1 MKRKWIKTM
10 AVLLSLCLILNS
22 GFLDLAGY
30 VYAASGDVVP
40 NSTVQTTET
49 GTTNT
54 TNTDSGNENTDTN
67 LEPANDGSDVVDNSS
82 DDSGNNGDDNQ
93 NNPNGD
99 DAGKNGGE
107 TTTTTTEVESTSS
120 TENTT
125 TEENSTEN
133 KSDGTNVDGTD
144 ETVTE
149 TATEEK
155 TTEEET
161 TEELTTEEVP
171 AMMMMSARAAEES
184 VPSDVDT
191 YLAQVAAGKSEFY
204 IHTTQDFINVQEL
217 CKDSRVDGF
226 SGITFKISYPT
237 DVSEKYWDT
246 AKMAESGFEGI
257 GSSAT
262 PFKGTMT
269 GAFDYTTDSTHLV
282 LERPLFKRL
291 GDGATFSNLKIVAN
305 GCASPIAE
313 YINWGNITLSDLAIE
328 GEIGGTSI
336 GQAGTLAA
344 WIMPNA
350 NITISNVS
358 STANVTGIMAG
369 GISGRCYKTATITW
383 ADGSMI
389 GSSSAPIEVTG
400 SYAAGGLY
408 GYAAANQTIDLE
420 YFDYISVKVNGSGN
434 SGYTGQLI
442 GIIDGK
448 YNTYTN
454 STGAEVAVVNG
465 DSVTAN
471 IGTSNGTTAG
481 GLIGLANTNVTL
493 TLPEGEFTIRGKID
507 GGTKL
512 AGGVIGVVTESN
524 MIIKNVTIADDAEIK
539 ANIVGGIIGQFTT
552 DESRMII
559 DTPTVKGKLNAAA
572 GVGGILGRVDRGCA
586 VELQGKITVGSNI
599 SANNGN
605 IGSIAAEQ
613 DSALIYLH
621 GIEGKNTDGTSQLD
635 VPLAA
640 SSLPQYNDVYTY
652 GGVFRNQDMSHRGT
666 GVLLIGDGTLANVG
680 VVNNTITDGKLGE
693 GGTIDAAADLETFAI
708 ANFSDGEFG
717 LTGVFTDASSTA
729 DILAD
734 DYVLYNNANISYE
747 KTGIIT
753 LNRNDKEDNDANK
766 QYAFSGTLA
775 GVNESITITQD
786 TYLFQWRMGLFSGL
800 AGTPEFS
807 NLIIR
812 GNVTR
817 SSYVGGL
824 AYWISGDGIKLT
836 NVQMHKDFSS
846 VSAAVGGFI
855 VREIGSSLFT
865 VEADNVVLAS
875 KINAGSISDCSGF
888 INNMDN
894 AVVNMT
900 DITLGG
906 RLKSSG
912 SGTAGGFFG
921 NSWTHIG
928 GTIADVT
935 VESDT
940 VYDTNAVCGALIHT
954 ASSKA
959 EGSVLTMDNVNLAN
973 LNVTVY
979 NQGDSSLGIHNG
991 QRLVL
996 EMIDYNTQGVTVAGA
1011 ATDFDEIMAY
1021 NVLEPSQK
1029 TFGVVS
1035 LHKTGSKFPDY
1046 HYENQATY
1054 TSSVPTINDASRYYY
1069 DVFQNLDPTAID
1081 SWASEQV
1088 VVSGNVIDSPA
1099 KYFVWHILQC
1109 CHGEAELRNT
1119 FKPYFAG
1126 GDLPSNSNKTYTFS
1140 GDLDLSTYSIYPV
1153 PRQQLNTY
1161 NGVNNAKFTFAAED
1175 MAGWS
1180 LSNIEKSQHNMLHS
1194 GLFYSTY
1201 NSGPITVDNIT
1212 LAGSIACADAY
1223 TCGALVAGSLN
1234 SGGEFTNIT
1243 LDNLHIHDYDGSGA
1257 SLLIGNIPDS
1267 TVIFDGI
1274 EMINYN
1280 EEDYVNTKAAGSLIY
1295 AAGGEDATKLVLK
1308 FHDMVIIDDCQAN
1321 ARGTVLKYSSFIY
1334 KYDYTDDASINEGS
1348 GLYLFSEA
1356 DEAARRVT
1364 YGAELD
1370 TDTEYSDTENKVLD
1384 PSNAIL
1390 IQDMGQVPADPAVAW
1405 IPYIYKEKQ
1414 IEVNPKSGD
1423 VLKGCGTYE
1432 DPYIIETTKQFL
1444 TLYRYIN
1451 EPEKSENEDYQYQTF
1466 YENWKMIK
1474 TGDDSTF
1481 CSAKHV
1487 VELAIDTTSE
1497 EDIVR
1502 VSDNGLYKFTGNGA
1516 EDARVFGEEGFPTP
1530 DQLSQAYYQLGEDL
1544 NLSGI
1549 TNSTYSQIADDFVGF
1564 GTLERPFTGVW
1575 YGRDDEDSTVIHTIT
1590 LPDKESTAIY
1600 TTYGFIQYAQGAVIK
1615 DLIIESPYNEEGT
1628 ERLQT
1633 QINSTWESAGGSVI
1647 ACILGGDNI
1656 IDGVASKVH
1665 FLNTNGNASVG
1676 GYVGV
1681 VKKGGLILRNMT
1693 DTSLS
1698 EYRLTLNSVGDWNR
1712 GLYGAVAGK
1721 VEDGYIIYEG
1731 AGGASYL
1738 YEGNGG
1744 STLTYD
1750 SYGGSSSYGQV
1761 GNYQIVNGDK
1771 LKADCAGFAITVS
1784 DTPGGTSEKDIVIT
1798 IPSAAG
1804 LQVMSMAMNA
1814 NAFNVMPSDDAAYS
1828 SGYTEI
1834 SRSRK
1839 AAYDK
1844 IGNCASAAE
1853 ADYVKAAA
1861 YDNANGYVNGDYNAD
1876 KAYAYPYLFQYMG
1889 IDGTEYLNYINGEYS
1904 VLNTWDTVN
1913 GTTYH
1918 MYWNLIENGT
1928 YDMRVFNAGTYDSFR
1943 GIGGLYYPANATG
1956 DTITNIA
1963 GSTFR
1968 GDFDGNGS
1976 TILIDMERTWIVAE
1990 DWQGATANVRK
2001 AGLFNVFYAP
2011 TRDSETKGIYNHLE
2025 DLGNTDGTVV
2035 TRPCF
2040 KISDFA
2046 LGGSIEVKPAANAGN
2061 KILAGG
2067 VVAEVATGNYIFDN
2081 ISIAESVAL
2090 TIGNTTSAKIT
2101 SAGGIAG
2108 RIGINWNQT
2117 TSRVL
2122 IQNCDWI
2129 STGTDIIVKSNSH
2142 TGGFIGESS
2151 AKVLQIKD
2159 CSVDNITVKSSGSH
2173 AGGFIGQIN
2182 ESAGILLINGTTEDE
2197 TFVKNASV
2205 TGWEKAG
2212 GMVGESTVDVE
2223 MQNVLS
2229 ESNTISA
2236 YNQMGGVV
2244 GQLNGGKISNIYNVN
2259 VKNIVTSEID
2269 AYNGKT
2275 AGIGG
2280 VVGKNEHTLL
2290 IEGANIIGTKTDD
2303 TYNCRIQGIRKNRTG
2318 ASGVGGIVGLHTSKP
2333 LTLRDCEVSNI
2344 YLKAD
2349 GRFYKENETTV
2360 HQPAL
2365 MAGGLVGYVES
2376 EVMLDGVIKTSDL
2389 SVNTPQQ
2396 TKLAESAVEGF
2407 SDNYNLVGAGGCFG
2421 RIKGC
2426 VVCGY
2431 RTVNTTTYYKG
2442 LETENNVIQ
2451 GKNAGGICGYVDSG
2465 ELRLQG
2471 VKVTGGD
2478 IYGDSTAGGIFGYV
2492 IPHAN
2497 GIALNNLKTYESTA
2511 LADQNVISG
2520 VKITGNLA
2528 GGAIG
2533 HANITA
2539 ARMRIENITIKD
2551 CEIHARKLVG
2561 WSHDSAG
2568 GLVGMLSFST
2578 DKELVAYGV
2587 TIDGNTIVC
2596 ENNGNTIAKGKIIYP
2611 AAGGL
2616 VGRSEGSKAGRFF
2629 CDLLTIKENNQIG
2642 FINSTAD
2649 APTVKLVQYNETD
2662 DVFELVNPVLP
2673 ENITMG
2679 DLAIEGTEWKN
2690 YNAVDALVQK
2700 YGYCV
2705 GGIIGVADSEVVD
2718 FYIWRSKD
2726 ENNLFNNPVMSSNPP
2741 VTDVGFNE
2749 IAEITE
2755 SDAKYWRNQVHIVY
2769 GAPVTAVDAGDGV
2782 TYQSSD
2788 PAGNLAYM
2796 KMRVDEAD
2804 TAYDKADSTF
2814 ESLLTSYRLSQAD
2827 VELFNASYQESYAFP
2842 GTEYAIS
2849 EPLLVLKTENGTVQ
2863 ESMERITNI
2872 MTNMA
2877 GNSATDIAGS
2887 VLTIDTKQLL
2897 VKEDGSIVEGAGTPS
2912 ITASIT
2918 GGVVT
2923 YESAD
2928 YDIVTDEG
2936 LTFTELTFT
2945 YEMPDVPYHQKIF
2958 KLRIL
2963 VEEPILYGVHMK
2975 IMEGSVNSVADIKE
2989 NGLLGTVEGTEIVIA
3004 NDSDYTLLMEY
3015 TYGKARLKMP
3025 ESVTTEKSFLLKS
3038 SSGQKKLAVGT
3049 KLRLIDVTHGNVPYY
3064 YTVTSDNIKEV
3075 KFSDFKDSAG
3085 NSYVNEPIRN
3095 LVTETDTDQTYYSD
3109 LAADEQTTEELKALH
3124 QLEEVGVE
3132 RYLLTVF
3139 NEDTDN
3145 MAYYIH
3151 TTMTPQILNDDKT
3164 VDVDASESAKSQF
3177 APFEEHEKLPW
3188 FFVTAVPG
3196 LEISLVTTDSQT
3208 DIDGKITKEYSLTV
3222 KATILLDG
3230 DTMYWEYMD
3239 LDGLDSENNGKFLEL
3254 AFYLRDEGR
3263 VNLPEGT
3270 NISYVTGTDG
3280 EGNKTYSEN
3289 QVIQDNTV
3297 IYYYKDI
3304 LETSTLI
3311 DDLLANANKQD
3322 ITIPIE
3328 FVLNFAGADLSEFTS
3343 GSYEACI
3350 ELLRTAD
3357 SEYPMGSGNTLD
3369 FYSETVQVQ
3378 AANNLGFAIKSKQ
3391 LDQLAI
3397 NTYPTANEDGNII
3410 DYQTMFDFSDILEK
3424 ISGAG
3429 EDAALERWA
3438 GYEYEVTY
3446 ELRKKTENGEN
3457 VVYERY
3463 TGNDIVIK
3471 ITDEGGEKTST
3482 DGVVTAVYQFDA
3494 NEIKRGTVIDGA
3506 EQQAGLII
3514 RDGSMELATAD
3525 LVSST
3530 QENLTNYKIVATMKI
3545 VDDSQADNGEG
3556 ANAELETADAGSEL
3570 TTSDFFVFTVTK
3582 LKTDLSE

>member
-1 MKRKWIKTM
+1 M

-30 VYAASGDVVP
+30 VYAATADFAP
-40 NSTVQTTET
+40 NSTVQTTDVISNDNNTT
-49 GTTNT
+49 GT
-54 TNTDSGNENTDTN
+54 DTIN
-67 LEPANDGSDVVDNSS
+67 ADTPLEPANDGSDLNDG
-82 DDSGNNGDDNQ
+82 DSTNTTENGGNNGTTSTTSTDSSEDSNDDEDEQ
-93 NNPNGD
+93 
-99 DAGKNGGE
+99 GGNSDTDGINETVPE
-107 TTTTTTEVESTSS
+107 TTPETE
-120 TENTT
+120 TT
-125 TEENSTEN
+125 TEET
-133 KSDGTNVDGTD
+133 T
-144 ETVTE
+144 
-149 TATEEK
+149 TEEI

-161 TEELTTEEVP
+161 TEKAPV
-171 AMMMMSARAAEES
+171 MMSARAVEES
-184 VPSDVDT
+184 VPSDIDT
-191 YLAQVAAGKSEFY
+191 YLAQVAAGKNEFY
-204 IHTTQDFINVQEL
+204 IKTTQDFINVQEL

-226 SGITFKISYPT
+226 AGITFKISYPE
-237 DVSEKYWDT
+237 DVADSSQQHWDT
-246 AKMAESGFEGI
+246 SQMTGFTGI
-257 GSSAT
+257 GSSAA
-262 PFKGTMT
+262 PFKGTMES
-269 GAFDYTTDSTHLV
+269 AFDDYDKPNPSTHLK
-282 LERPLFKRL
+282 LDRPLFSRL
-291 GDGATFSNLKIVAN
+291 GDGATFRKMKIVAN
-305 GCASPIAE
+305 GCSSPIAE
-313 YINWGNITLSDLAIE
+313 YVDHGNITLSDLAIS
-328 GEIGGTSI
+328 GTIGKGAATYE
-336 GQAGTLAA
+336 AGTIAA
-344 WIMPNA
+344 IILPNA
-350 NITISNVS
+350 KITISNVS
-358 STANVTGIMAG
+358 STANVTAG
-369 GISGRCYKTATITW
+369 YAGAIAGRCYSTANITW
-383 ADGSMI
+383 PDGYVI
-389 GSSSAPIEVTG
+389 GSSSASITVTG
-400 SYAAGGLY
+400 TNGAGGLY
-408 GYAAANQTIDLE
+408 GYAAATHTIDLK
-420 YFDYISVKVNGSGN
+420 YFDHISVNVNGN
-434 SGYTGQLI
+434 NGYAGQLI
-442 GIIDGK
+442 GYLDGTQ
-448 YNTYTN
+448 YATN
-454 STGAEVAVVNG
+454 
-465 DSVTAN
+465 VTIVGGNSITAKV
-471 IGTSNGTTAG
+471 GTTSGTTAG
-481 GLIGLANTNVTL
+481 GLIGIAVKATL
-493 TLPEGEFTIRGKID
+493 TLPEGEFTVNGKVD
-507 GGTKL
+507 GGTHV
-512 AGGVIGVVTESN
+512 AGGLIGVVTYSN
-524 MIIKNVTIADDAEIK
+524 MIIENVTIAENAEIN
-539 ANIVGGIIGQFTT
+539 ANLVGGIIGRFGAASALETV
-552 DESRMII
+552 DKSRMII
-559 DTPTVKGKLNAAA
+559 DTPTVNGKLTAT
-572 GVGGILGRVDRGCA
+572 GGIGGILGWVDIGCA
-586 VELQGKITVGSNI
+586 VELQGTVTVADNMSGTD
-599 SANNGN
+599 A
-605 IGSIAAEQ
+605 IGSVVAKQ

-621 GIEGKNTDGTSQLD
+621 GIEGKNTDGASQLD

-640 SSLPQYNDVYTY
+640 SSLPKYNDVYTY
-652 GGVFRNQDMSHRGT
+652 GGVFRNQDMSHKGT

-680 VVNNTITDGKLGE
+680 VVNNSITGGKLGE
-693 GGTIDAAADLETFAI
+693 SGTIDAAADLETFAI
-708 ANFSDGEFG
+708 ANFSNGEFG

-729 DILAD
+729 DILSG
-734 DYVLYNNANISYE
+734 DYVLYNNADISYE

-753 LNRNDKEDNDANK
+753 LNRNDVEDNGANIK
-766 QYAFSGTLA
+766 YAFSGKLA
-775 GVNESITITQD
+775 GVNENITITQD

-807 NLIIR
+807 NLIIQ
-812 GNVTR
+812 GDVTR

-836 NVQMHKDFSS
+836 NVQMYKDFSS

-888 INNMDN
+888 INNMDY
-894 AVVNMT
+894 ATVNMK
-900 DITLGG
+900 DITFGG
-906 RLKSSG
+906 GLKSSG
-912 SGTAGGFFG
+912 SGTFGGFFG
-921 NSWTHIG
+921 KSWTHIG
-928 GTIADVT
+928 GTITDVT
-935 VESDT
+935 VQSGT
-940 VYDTNAVCGALIHT
+940 NYDTNAVCGALIHT

-959 EGSVLTMDNVNLAN
+959 EGSILTMDNVNLVN
-973 LNVTVY
+973 LNVTLY

-1035 LHKTGSKFPDY
+1035 LHKRRSKFPTY

-1054 TSSVPTINDASRYYY
+1054 TSSAPTINDTSRYYY
-1069 DVFQNLDPTAID
+1069 DVFQNLEPDAID
-1081 SWASEQV
+1081 SWATEQV

-1119 FKPYFAG
+1119 FKPYFEG
-1126 GDLPSNSNKTYTFS
+1126 GNLPSNSNEIYTFS
-1140 GDLDLSTYSIYPV
+1140 GDLNLSTYSIYPV
-1153 PRQQLNTY
+1153 PRQQLNNY

-1175 MAGWS
+1175 MAGWK
-1180 LSNIEKSQHNMLHS
+1180 LSNVEKSQHNMLHS

-1201 NSGPITVDNIT
+1201 NSGPIIVDNIT
-1212 LAGSIACADAY
+1212 LAGSIACVEAY
-1223 TCGALVAGSLN
+1223 SCGALVAGALN
-1234 SGGEFTNIT
+1234 SGGKFTNIT
-1243 LDNLHIHDYDGSGA
+1243 LDNLHIHDYNGSGA

-1274 EMINYN
+1274 EMKNYKAA
-1280 EEDYVNTKAAGSLIY
+1280 DYADTKAAGSLIY
-1295 AAGGEDATKLVLK
+1295 AAGGDDATDLVLK
-1308 FHDMVIIDDCQAN
+1308 FHDMVIIDDRQADKE
-1321 ARGTVLKYSSFIY
+1321 GTVLKYSSFIY
-1334 KYDYTDDASINEGS
+1334 KYDYTDNASINEGS

-1370 TDTEYSDTENKVLD
+1370 DDTEYSDTENKVLD

-1390 IQDMGQVPADPAVAW
+1390 IQDMGQVPANPAVAW
-1405 IPYIYKEKQ
+1405 IPYIWKEKQ

-1451 EPEKSENEDYQYQTF
+1451 EPEKAENEDYQYQSF

-1474 TGDDSTF
+1474 MGNDSTF
-1481 CSAKHV
+1481 CSTKHEAMV
-1487 VELAIDTTSE
+1487 ATDATPE

-1502 VSDNGLYKFTGNGA
+1502 VSENGLYKFTGTGA
-1516 EDARVFGEEGFPTP
+1516 EDVRVFGEEGFPTP

-1633 QINSTWESAGGSVI
+1633 QINGTWESAGGSVI
-1647 ACILGGDNI
+1647 ACVIGGDNI
-1656 IDGVASKVH
+1656 IDGVTSKVH

-1681 VKKGGLILRNMT
+1681 VKKGGLILRKMT
-1693 DTSLS
+1693 DSSLS
-1698 EYRLTLNSVGDWNR
+1698 EYKLTLSSVGDWNR

-1731 AGGASYL
+1731 ATGDSYL
-1738 YEGNGG
+1738 YDGNGG

-1771 LKADCAGFAITVS
+1771 LKADCAGFVITIS
-1784 DTPGGTSEKDIVIT
+1784 DTEGGTAEKDIDIT
-1798 IPSAAG
+1798 IPNAAG

-1814 NAFNVMPSDDAAYS
+1814 NAFNVMPSDDTAYA

-1844 IGNCASAAE
+1844 IGNCESAEE

-1861 YDNANGYVNGDYNAD
+1861 YDNANGYTNRDYNAD

-1889 IDGTEYLNYINGEYS
+1889 IDGTKYLDYIDGEYS
-1904 VLNTWDTVN
+1904 VLNTWDSVN

-1918 MYWNLIENGT
+1918 MYWNLIKNDR
-1928 YDMRVFNAGTYDSFR
+1928 YDMRVFNAGEYDSFR
-1943 GIGGLYYPANATG
+1943 GIGGLYYPANAVG

-1976 TILIDMERTWIVAE
+1976 TILIDMERSWIVAE

-2011 TRDSETKGIYNHLE
+2011 MGDPETKGIYNHRE
-2025 DLGNTDGTVV
+2025 DLGNTDGTVLK
-2035 TRPCF
+2035 RPCF

-2061 KILAGG
+2061 KIIAGG

-2081 ISIAESVAL
+2081 ISIAESVPL
-2090 TIGNTTSAKIT
+2090 TIGKTTAAKMNST
-2101 SAGGIAG
+2101 GGIAG
-2108 RIGINWNQT
+2108 RIGTNWNQT
-2117 TSRVL
+2117 TSCVL
-2122 IQNCDWI
+2122 IQNCNWI
-2129 STGTDIIVKSNSH
+2129 STGMDILVNGYSY
-2142 TGGFIGESS
+2142 TGGFVGETT
-2151 AKVLQIKD
+2151 ARVLQIKD
-2159 CSVDNITVKSSGSH
+2159 SSIDNISVISGDRLDTGVY
-2173 AGGFIGQIN
+2173 AGGFVGYVN
-2182 ESAGILLINGTTEDE
+2182 ASAGILLINGTTEDE
-2197 TFVKNASV
+2197 TFIKNAV
-2205 TGWEKAG
+2205 VAGWEKAG
-2212 GMVGESTVDVE
+2212 GMVGESTVGVE
-2223 MQNVLS
+2223 IQNVLS
-2229 ESNTISA
+2229 ENNTIFA
-2236 YNQMGGVV
+2236 YNQIGGVL
-2244 GQLNGGKISNIYNVN
+2244 GHLSGEKISNLYHVN
-2259 VKNIVTSEID
+2259 VKDILTNEINR
-2269 AYNGKT
+2269 YNGQS

-2290 IEGANIIGTKTDD
+2290 IEGANVTGTKTDD

-2318 ASGVGGIVGLHTSKP
+2318 DSGVGGIVGIHTSKP
-2333 LTLRDCEVSNI
+2333 LTLRECKVSNI

-2349 GRFYKENETTV
+2349 GKFFKENEKIV

-2365 MAGGLVGYVES
+2365 MAGGLVGCAQS
-2376 EVMLDGVIKTSDL
+2376 EVMLDGAIKTSKL

-2426 VVCGY
+2426 VVGGY
-2431 RTVNTTTYYKG
+2431 RTFNTTTYYKG

-2465 ELRLQG
+2465 EIRLHG

-2492 IPHAN
+2492 IPHTN

-2511 LADQNVISG
+2511 LVDQNVVSG
-2520 VKITGNLA
+2520 VKITGSLA

-2539 ARMRIENITIKD
+2539 ARMRIENITIID
-2551 CEIHARKLVG
+2551 CEIHARKLIA
-2561 WSHDSAG
+2561 WSKDSVG
-2568 GLVGMLSFST
+2568 GLVGMLSFSP
-2578 DKELVAYGV
+2578 DKEMVVYGV
-2587 TIDGNTIVC
+2587 TIEGNTIVC
-2596 ENNGNTIAKGKIIYP
+2596 ENEGNTIAKGKIIYP

-2616 VGRSEGSKAGRFF
+2616 VGRSDSTKAGRFF

-2642 FINSTAD
+2642 FIDSTAD
-2649 APTVKLVQYNETD
+2649 TPTVKLVQYNETD

-2673 ENITMG
+2673 ENIVMG

-2705 GGIIGVADSEVVD
+2705 GSIIGVADSEVVD

-2769 GAPVTAVDAGDGV
+2769 GAPVDVGEGV
-2782 TYQSSD
+2782 IYESSD

-2804 TAYDKADSTF
+2804 TAYDKAASSF
-2814 ESLLTSYRLSQAD
+2814 ESLLTSYRLSQED
-2827 VELFNASYQESYAFP
+2827 VELFKVSYQESYAFP
-2842 GTEYAIS
+2842 GTEYMIS

-2887 VLTIDTKQLL
+2887 VLTIDTKQLV
-2897 VKEDGSIVEGAGTPS
+2897 VKEDGTIVEGAGTPS

-2918 GGVVT
+2918 DGVVT

-2928 YDIVTDEG
+2928 YDIVTGEG

-2945 YEMPDVPYHQKIF
+2945 YEMPDVPGHPKTF

-2975 IMEGSVNSVADIKE
+2975 ILEDNVTSVSDIMQ
-2989 NGLLGTVEGTEIVIA
+2989 NGLLASDDGTRVVIA

-3015 TYGKARLKMP
+3015 TYGKAREKMP
-3025 ESVTTEKSFLLKS
+3025 AEVAAEKSFILKAS
-3038 SSGQKKLAVGT
+3038 EGVKELPVGT

-3064 YTVTSDNIKEV
+3064 YTVESTGIMEV

-3085 NSYVNEPIRN
+3085 KPYVNQPIRTLPSEGEEAEN
-3095 LVTETDTDQTYYSD
+3095 DPDTIVYTD
-3109 LAADEQTTEELKALH
+3109 LAGHTLTNT
-3124 QLEEVGVE
+3124 GVE

-3139 NEDTDN
+3139 NAETDN
-3145 MAYYIH
+3145 MAYQIH
-3151 TTMTPQILNDDKT
+3151 TDMVPQILKDGIEDTEASKNAKT
-3164 VDVDASESAKSQF
+3164 QF
-3177 APFEEHEKLPW
+3177 SPFEEHEKMPW

-3196 LEISLVTTDSQT
+3196 LKISLVKTDNQT
-3208 DIDGKITKEYSLTV
+3208 DIDGKITKEDSLIV

-3230 DTMYWEYMD
+3230 DNMYWAFMD
-3239 LDGLDSENNGKFLEL
+3239 QDGLDSENNGKFLDIAL
-3254 AFYLRDEGR
+3254 YLRDGGR

-3270 NISYVTGTDG
+3270 NISYVIGVDG
-3280 EGNKTYSEN
+3280 EGNKIYSEN
-3289 QVIQDNTV
+3289 KVIQDNTV
-3297 IYYYKDI
+3297 LYYYKDI
-3304 LETSTLI
+3304 EEIEKSI
-3311 DDLLANANKQD
+3311 DEILAGANKQD
-3322 ITIPIE
+3322 VTIDVE

-3357 SEYPMGSGNTLD
+3357 SKYPMGSGNTLD
-3369 FYSETVQVQ
+3369 IYSETVQVQ

-3391 LDQLAI
+3391 LEQLAI
-3397 NTYPTANEDGNII
+3397 NTYPAANADGNII

-3429 EDAALERWA
+3429 EAEALERWA
-3438 GYEYEVTY
+3438 GFDYEVTY
-3446 ELRKKTENGEN
+3446 ELWKKTENGEN
-3457 VVYERY
+3457 VTYERY

-3471 ITDEGGEKTST
+3471 VTDADGDKVSTSGAMIATYRFETDEIKEGTT
-3482 DGVVTAVYQFDA
+3482 VDG
-3494 NEIKRGTVIDGA
+3494 K
-3506 EQQAGLII
+3506 QQEGLII
-3514 RDGSMELATAD
+3514 RDGQMAIATAD
-3525 LVSST
+3525 LVSAS
-3530 QENLTNYKIVATMKI
+3530 QDNLTNYKIIATMKI
-3545 VDDSQADNGEG
+3545 KDNSASGGEESINAD
-3556 ANAELETADAGSEL
+3556 SEL
-3570 TTSDFFVFTVTK
+3570 ATEDFFVFTVTK